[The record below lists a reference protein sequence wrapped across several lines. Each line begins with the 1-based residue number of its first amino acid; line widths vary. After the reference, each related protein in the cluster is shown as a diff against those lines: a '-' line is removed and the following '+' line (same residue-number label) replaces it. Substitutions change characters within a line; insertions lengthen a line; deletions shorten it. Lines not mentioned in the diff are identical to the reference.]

1 MSQRVKRQQ
10 KRPRHLNE
18 YVLGT
23 NHSKYS
29 EQAKSAMEYS
39 DESDENITFI
49 HPKPKIAKLNKVV
62 NPNEAPNAE
71 VDSSKE
77 TEVDSSQETK
87 VDSSK
92 ETEVDSS
99 KETKVDSSKEKEVDS
114 TKETEAG
121 TLVDEDVG
129 KFNTQGGIPIL
140 PRTPPKIAKPSE
152 AFHQTSSSDEDETP
166 NTGNI
171 LANV

>member
-49 HPKPKIAKLNKVV
+49 PPKPKIAKLNKFV

-77 TEVDSSQETK
+77 TEVDSS
-87 VDSSK
+87 
-92 ETEVDSS
+92 
-99 KETKVDSSKEKEVDS
+99 KETKVDSSKKTEVDS
-114 TKETEAG
+114 SKETEAG
-121 TLVDEDVG
+121 TLVDD
-129 KFNTQGGIPIL
+129 L
-140 PRTPPKIAKPSE
+140 W
-152 AFHQTSSSDEDETP
+152 
-166 NTGNI
+166 
-171 LANV
+171 

>member
-39 DESDENITFI
+39 DESEENITFI
-49 HPKPKIAKLNKVV
+49 PPKPKIAKLNKVV

-77 TEVDSSQETK
+77 TEVDSS
-87 VDSSK
+87 
-92 ETEVDSS
+92 
-99 KETKVDSSKEKEVDS
+99 
-114 TKETEAG
+114 KETEAG

-129 KFNTQGGIPIL
+129 NFNTQGGMPIL

-166 NTGNI
+166 NTGNFI
-171 LANV
+171 LQM

>member
-39 DESDENITFI
+39 DESEENITFI
-49 HPKPKIAKLNKVV
+49 PPKPKIAKLNKVV

-77 TEVDSSQETK
+77 TEVDL
-87 VDSSK
+87 SK
-92 ETEVDSS
+92 ETEVDLSKKTEVDSS
-99 KETKVDSSKEKEVDS
+99 KEIHGVTKPEPVLDRSKLK
-114 TKETEAG
+114 
-121 TLVDEDVG
+121 
-129 KFNTQGGIPIL
+129 
-140 PRTPPKIAKPSE
+140 RKIKVPARFELEPEQIVIKKKVN
-152 AFHQTSSSDEDETP
+152 QKQKI
-166 NTGNI
+166 N
-171 LANV
+171 

>member
-1 MSQRVKRQQ
+1 MSQRVKRQP

-49 HPKPKIAKLNKVV
+49 PPKPKIAKLNKFV

-71 VDSSKE
+71 
-77 TEVDSSQETK
+77 

-129 KFNTQGGIPIL
+129 NFNTQGGMPIL

>member
-1 MSQRVKRQQ
+1 MSQRVKRQP

-49 HPKPKIAKLNKVV
+49 PPKPKIAKLNKFV

-77 TEVDSSQETK
+77 TEVDSSKETK

-99 KETKVDSSKEKEVDS
+99 KETEVDSS
-114 TKETEAG
+114 KETEAG

-129 KFNTQGGIPIL
+129 NFNTQGGMPIL

-166 NTGNI
+166 NTGNL
-171 LANV
+171 LAKN

>member
-49 HPKPKIAKLNKVV
+49 HPKPKIAKLNKFV

-71 VDSSKE
+71 
-77 TEVDSSQETK
+77 

>member
-49 HPKPKIAKLNKVV
+49 PPKPKIAKLNKVV

-71 VDSSKE
+71 
-77 TEVDSSQETK
+77 